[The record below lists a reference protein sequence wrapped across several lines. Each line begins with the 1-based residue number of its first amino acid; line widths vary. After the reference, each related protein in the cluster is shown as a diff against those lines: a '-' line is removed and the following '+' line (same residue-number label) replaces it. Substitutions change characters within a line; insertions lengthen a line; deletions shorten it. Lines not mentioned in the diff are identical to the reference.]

1 MVARSQK
8 QKVKLGFQ
16 RYDVIAKSTL
26 ANLLL
31 QENLERGF
39 IVRVLYGIFMK
50 RLLLPSIWKKKMK
63 L

>member
-1 MVARSQK
+1 MVARSRK

-50 RLLLPSIWKKKMK
+50 RLLLPSIWKKNMK